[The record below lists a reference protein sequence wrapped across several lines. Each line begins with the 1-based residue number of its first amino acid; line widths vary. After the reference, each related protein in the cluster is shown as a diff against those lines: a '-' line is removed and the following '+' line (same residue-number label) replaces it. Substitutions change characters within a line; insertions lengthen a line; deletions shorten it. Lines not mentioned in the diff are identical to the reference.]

1 MFAGSFSLPPGLHG
15 HEAHSGHHGP
25 QIPAIIGYSV
35 THGPQ
40 IPAIIACSVT
50 HGPQIPAIMGSRNL
64 QS

>member
-40 IPAIIACSVT
+40 IPAI
-50 HGPQIPAIMGSRNL
+50 MGSRNL